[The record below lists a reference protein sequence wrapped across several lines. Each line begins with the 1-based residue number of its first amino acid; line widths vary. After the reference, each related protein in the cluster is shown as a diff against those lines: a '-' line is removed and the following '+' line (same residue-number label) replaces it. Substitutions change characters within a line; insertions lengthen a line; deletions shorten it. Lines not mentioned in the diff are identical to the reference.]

1 MAVGAAHRAAEETM
15 LIEADVAEATAILGA
30 MRLVATANGRH
41 MLSET
46 GISGLT
52 AAARYVFSLAHDI
65 PVEALPAVTPVEL
78 AGRLIMREQRKAACR
93 FLAIMPLIDGR
104 LDREKIDLFLQY
116 ADALGIHEDYITQLA
131 ESRRHLD
138 WVLED
143 MTRQNIKSL
152 WDEPWDGSDIMEV
165 LLPYRRKP
173 EPDLAARYD
182 ALGTLASGTLGR
194 AFWEI
199 YKQNGY
205 AFPGQEQGVNARF
218 GTPHDSTHVLSGY
231 DTSPQGEIL
240 VSTFTA
246 GMHPKLPMEGHILPV
261 IFSWHL
267 GIEINAFAKSA
278 RGQLDI
284 AKFWVAWVRGSEM
297 RIDLFAPDWD
307 FWHLAEEQVAA
318 VRARYHVPT
327 LNPRHA
333 AGAVPNCSPVE
344 E

>member
-1 MAVGAAHRAAEETM
+1 M
-15 LIEADVAEATAILGA
+15 LIQANNTEAMAILGA
-30 MRLVATANGRH
+30 MRLVATASGRQP
-41 MLSET
+41 LSEA
-46 GISGLT
+46 GVSGLK
-52 AAARYVFSLAHDI
+52 AAARYVFRLNDALRI
-65 PVEALPAVTPVEL
+65 EALPAVTAVEL
-78 AGRLIMREQRKAACR
+78 ASTLTTRTQRAAACR

-104 LDREKIDLFLQY
+104 LDDAKIEIFLRY
-116 ADALGIHEDYITQLA
+116 ADALAIHEDYVRQLA
-131 ESRRHLD
+131 EACRHLD
-138 WVLED
+138 WVLQD

-152 WDEPWDGSDIMEV
+152 WDEPWDGSDVMEV

-173 EPDLAARYD
+173 NPDLAARYD
-182 ALGTLASGTLGR
+182 VLGALAPGTFGR

-278 RGQLDI
+278 RNQLD
-284 AKFWVAWVRGSEM
+284 AEKFWVAWVRGSEM
-297 RIDLFAPDWD
+297 KTDLFAPDWD
-307 FWHLAEEQVAA
+307 FWSIAEEPVAA
-318 VRARYHVPT
+318 VRERYHVPI
-327 LNPRHA
+327 LASHHA
-333 AGAVPNCSPVE
+333 AGHHPLL
-344 E
+344 

>member
-1 MAVGAAHRAAEETM
+1 
-15 LIEADVAEATAILGA
+15 
-30 MRLVATANGRH
+30 
-41 MLSET
+41 
-46 GISGLT
+46 
-52 AAARYVFSLAHDI
+52 
-65 PVEALPAVTPVEL
+65 
-78 AGRLIMREQRKAACR
+78 
-93 FLAIMPLIDGR
+93 
-104 LDREKIDLFLQY
+104 
-116 ADALGIHEDYITQLA
+116 
-131 ESRRHLD
+131 
-138 WVLED
+138 

-173 EPDLAARYD
+173 DPDLAARYD
-182 ALGTLASGTLGR
+182 ALGTLAPGTFGR

-278 RGQLDI
+278 RNQLD
-284 AKFWVAWVRGSEM
+284 AEKFWVAWVRGSQM
-297 RIDLFAPDWD
+297 KIDLFAPDWE
-307 FWHLAEEQVAA
+307 FWNVIDERVDT
-318 VRARYHVPT
+318 VRARYQVPN
-327 LNPRHA
+327 LDPRHA
-333 AGAVPNCSPVE
+333 AGPSSGPSSARGSG
-344 E
+344 

>member
-1 MAVGAAHRAAEETM
+1 M

-30 MRLVATANGRH
+30 MRVVTTANGRQT
-41 MLSET
+41 LSEA
-46 GISGLT
+46 GASGLT
-52 AAARYVFSLAHDI
+52 AAARYVFNLAHDI
-65 PVEALPAVTPVEL
+65 RVEALPTVAPIEL
-78 AGRLIMREQRKAACR
+78 AGRLITREQRETACR
-93 FLAIMPLIDGR
+93 FLAVMPFLDGR
-104 LDREKIDLFLQY
+104 LDEEKIQLFLQY
-116 ADALGIHEDYITQLA
+116 ADALGVREDYVRQLA
-131 ESRRHLD
+131 ESNRHLD
-138 WVLED
+138 WVLQD

-173 EPDLAARYD
+173 DSDLAARYD
-182 ALGTLASGTLGR
+182 ALGTLALGTFGR

-199 YKQNGY
+199 YKRNGY

-218 GTPHDSTHVLSGY
+218 ATPHDSTHVLSGY

-278 RGQLDI
+278 RNQLN
-284 AKFWVAWVRGSEM
+284 AEKFWIAWVRGSQM
-297 RIDLFAPDWD
+297 KTDLFALDWD
-307 FWHLAEEQVAA
+307 FWNVIEEPVATVRKRYQV
-318 VRARYHVPT
+318 PP
-327 LNPRHA
+327 LDPRHA
-333 AGAVPNCSPVE
+333 ARLSPGS
-344 E
+344 

>member
-1 MAVGAAHRAAEETM
+1 M

-30 MRLVATANGRH
+30 MRLVATANGCQP
-41 MLSET
+41 LSEA
-46 GISGLT
+46 GVSGLK
-52 AAARYVFSLAHDI
+52 AAARYVFRLNDDLLI
-65 PVEALPAVTPVEL
+65 EALPTVTPVEL
-78 AGRLIMREQRKAACR
+78 ASTLTTRTQRGAACR
-93 FLAIMPLIDGR
+93 FLAVAPLIDGQ
-104 LDREKIDLFLQY
+104 LDREKIDLFIQY
-116 ADALGIHEDYITQLA
+116 ADALGIREDYVTQLA

-138 WVLED
+138 WVLQD

-173 EPDLAARYD
+173 NPDLAARYD
-182 ALGTLASGTLGR
+182 TLGTLPLDTFGR
-194 AFWEI
+194 AFWDI
-199 YKQNGY
+199 YNQNGY

-218 GTPHDSTHVLSGY
+218 ATPHDSTHVLSGY

-278 RGQLDI
+278 RHQLDI
-284 AKFWVAWVRGSEM
+284 EKFWVAWVRGSEM
-297 RIDLFAPDWD
+297 KIDLFAPDWD
-307 FWHLAEEQVAA
+307 FWSIVEEPVAA
-318 VRARYHVPT
+318 VRERYQVPV
-327 LNPRHA
+327 LASHHA
-333 AGAVPNCSPVE
+333 AGHPPDL
-344 E
+344 